1 MRKTCFGGRVRSGR
15 DSAGTVAVAAFIA
28 ALFLSLLCSTLYNV
42 WNYDVVRYQTEEG
55 NYHARLTGVI
65 EDETLQL
72 IRSYANVESARVN
85 EKETEGEEIAV
96 DILLKD
102 VSSVYEDLP
111 RIASLAGLR
120 EENISYHQDLL
131 NLYFVVN
138 PNNPDSQDAYM
149 ILMVFAAAGFLSCF
163 SLIIIIRHAYAVQM
177 DDKIRQ
183 LGILA
188 SVGATPAQIRNL
200 LLKKAFFHS
209 AAPAMLGTVLGIA
222 GSAGLMAGI
231 NAYSNQVIEG
241 RMEVPFSYHPLVFGT
256 TLLCVVLTVLL
267 SAWIPARRLSR
278 LTPLEA
284 IRGAG
289 EKGLKRRR
297 KSRILGRLFG
307 VEGELAGNA
316 LKARRKTLRMSAFS
330 LTLSFLAFGLVQCL
344 LSIMTLN
351 TELTYFDAFRNSWDV
366 MVTVKDTN
374 IEEFE
379 RTDTVQILPGVR
391 DALVYQKASAKRIL
405 TEEELSGEFLE
416 AGGFADTPGAYV
428 LEMDGGWL
436 VNAPIFIL
444 DDASF
449 LEYCARVGAEPS
461 LEGAVILNQVRDD
474 TDPNFRLRT
483 SFPYVKEDHA
493 SVTLRRAGEEDVGVE
508 IPVLGYTQEL
518 PVMRE
523 EYQTL
528 DYYEMIHVLP
538 VSLWAEIGGQ
548 VGGTEENTLIRVLA
562 GEEKENAYTEIPEEE
577 GPTQEE
583 LDSLEKELVRA
594 IGSGY
599 ETETE
604 NRIEDRNASDGAI
617 YVFRTILGGFC
628 VLLAMIGIGSVFSN
642 TLSFARQRRRETAR
656 YLSVGMTPA
665 QIWKMFCVEALVIA
679 CRPVLISLPIL
690 LAAVL
695 FFMKMAYLDPALIL
709 PRMPVLPIVFF
720 ALAVFAFV
728 GLAYYLGGKRL
739 MRMNLAD
746 MLRDERIE

>member
-1 MRKTCFGGRVRSGR
+1 MRKTYFGGRVRSGR

-231 NAYSNQVIEG
+231 NAYSNRVIEG

-379 RTDTVQILPGVR
+379 RTDTVQALPGVR

-416 AGGFADTPGAYV
+416 AGGFADAPGAYV

-562 GEEKENAYTEIPEEE
+562 GEEKENAYTEISEEE

-628 VLLAMIGIGSVFSN
+628 VLLAMIGVGSVFSN

-665 QIWKMFCVEALVIA
+665 QIWKMFCAEALVIA

>member
-1 MRKTCFGGRVRSGR
+1 
-15 DSAGTVAVAAFIA
+15 
-28 ALFLSLLCSTLYNV
+28 
-42 WNYDVVRYQTEEG
+42 
-55 NYHARLTGVI
+55 
-65 EDETLQL
+65 
-72 IRSYANVESARVN
+72 
-85 EKETEGEEIAV
+85 
-96 DILLKD
+96 
-102 VSSVYEDLP
+102 
-111 RIASLAGLR
+111 
-120 EENISYHQDLL
+120 
-131 NLYFVVN
+131 
-138 PNNPDSQDAYM
+138 
-149 ILMVFAAAGFLSCF
+149 
-163 SLIIIIRHAYAVQM
+163 
-177 DDKIRQ
+177 
-183 LGILA
+183 
-188 SVGATPAQIRNL
+188 
-200 LLKKAFFHS
+200 
-209 AAPAMLGTVLGIA
+209 
-222 GSAGLMAGI
+222 MAGI

-379 RTDTVQILPGVR
+379 RTDTVQALPGVR

-416 AGGFADTPGAYV
+416 AGGFADAPGAYV

-493 SVTLRRAGEEDVGVE
+493 SVTLRRVGEEDVGVE

-562 GEEKENAYTEIPEEE
+562 GEEKENAYTEISEEE

-583 LDSLEKELVRA
+583 LDSLEKELIWA